1 MSGGGAG
8 RLSRKSFDPA
18 ATGALRGLRVV
29 DLSRLVAGNMLT
41 KVLADHGAEMV
52 KVEPPEGDT
61 LRAWRTRGV
70 STTWKALG
78 RNKLSVC
85 LDLRSAEGVGVAR
98 RLAQGAAMLVESF
111 RPGVLEAMGLDPAAL
126 LEANPRLV
134 VVRISGWGQ
143 DGPFRHKPGFGTLV
157 EGYSGFAAQN
167 GFADREPVLPPMYM
181 ADGYAGLYG
190 AAAAMIALRHAV
202 GGGGG
207 QVVDLSLFDPIFT
220 MMEPQMANW
229 RLTGRVK
236 PRTGSRSTNSVPR
249 NAYRTADGA
258 WVCLS
263 ASTQG
268 MTEKLFAAIGR
279 PELATDP
286 RFRTNAD
293 RLLHVEELDGIIGA
307 FIGAR
312 SLDETLAHFDHA
324 GVTIGPIM
332 DAERLDKD
340 RYVAEREALVEV
352 PDEEMP
358 GGWLPMHGAVPRL
371 SATPGVLARPAPRLG
386 EHNAAVLEPLLGG
399 EELARLRA
407 AGTVRDAA
415 PPLPGGAPA
424 VEPGAP

>member
-1 MSGGGAG
+1 MSGGAKL
-8 RLSRKSFDPA
+8 RRKRFDPA
-18 ATGALRGLRVV
+18 ATGALRGVRVV
-29 DLSRLVAGNMLT
+29 DLSRLVAGNVLT
-41 KVLADHGAEMV
+41 KVLADHGAEV
-52 KVEPPEGDT
+52 AKVEPPEGDT

-70 STTWKALG
+70 STAWKALG
-78 RNKLSVC
+78 RNKLSLC
-85 LDLRSAEGVGVAR
+85 LDLRNPEGVGVVR
-98 RLAQGAAMLVESF
+98 RLARNAAMLVESF

-126 LEANPRLV
+126 LEDNPRLV

-167 GFADREPVLPPMYM
+167 GFSDREPVLPPMYM

-190 AAAAMIALRHAV
+190 AAAAMVALRHAEN
-202 GGGGG
+202 GGGG
-207 QVVDLSLFDPIFT
+207 QVIDLSLFDPIFT

-229 RLTGRVK
+229 RLTGEVK

-279 PELATDP
+279 PELAADP

-293 RLLHVEELDGIIGA
+293 RLRHVEELDGIIGA

-312 SLDETLAHFDHA
+312 NLDEALAHFDRA

-332 DAERLDKD
+332 DAERLDDD
-340 RYVAEREALVEV
+340 RYLAEREALVEV
-352 PDEEMP
+352 PDSEMP

-371 SATPGVLARPAPRLG
+371 SATPGILARPAPRLG
-386 EHNAAVLEPLLGG
+386 EHNAAVLEPLLGPG
-399 EELARLRA
+399 ELARLRSVGAVRDEAAAPA
-407 AGTVRDAA
+407 AG
-415 PPLPGGAPA
+415 

>member
-1 MSGGGAG
+1 MSGGAG
-8 RLSRKSFDPA
+8 LRRKAFEPA
-18 ATGALRGLRVV
+18 AAGALQGVRVV

-41 KVLADHGAEMV
+41 KVLADHGAEVV

-85 LDLRSAEGVGVAR
+85 LDLRSAEGVGVVR
-98 RLAQGAAMLVESF
+98 RLARDAAMLVESF

-167 GFADREPVLPPMYM
+167 GFSDREPVLPPMYM

-190 AAAAMIALRHAV
+190 AAAAMIALRHAEA
-202 GGGGG
+202 GGGG
-207 QVVDLSLFDPIFT
+207 QVIDLSLFDPIFT

-268 MTEKLFAAIGR
+268 MTEKLLHAIGR
-279 PELATDP
+279 PELVSDP

-293 RLLHVEELDGIIGA
+293 RLRHVEELDGIIGA

-312 SLDETLAHFDHA
+312 SLDETLAHFDRA
-324 GVTIGPIM
+324 GVTIGPVM
-332 DAERLDKD
+332 DAERLDQD

-352 PDEEMP
+352 PDADMP

-386 EHNAAVLEPLLGG
+386 EHNAAVLEPLLGPA
-399 EELARLRA
+399 ELARLRD
-407 AGTVRDAA
+407 AGAVREG
-415 PPLPGGAPA
+415 PPGAPA
-424 VEPGAP
+424 EPGAP